1 MPSVLAPVTYEPIN
15 AVRVMSAQATLPAMR
30 RAPEA
35 ATQTFNKG
43 VPVMID
49 GSGNIV
55 EWTTGAAN
63 LVYGVGA
70 EPPHNLA
77 VAATAQDL
85 SEGVPQ
91 NQPSGITTPIGAWPR
106 DGKLGT
112 YEANGQTVFSIALK
126 AGQVFTQALIT
137 GGTALTLYRLIKDG
151 TTKFWYLDSTLTGG
165 NAGVAILLG
174 LDSSCPNTVA
184 GGSRVFF
191 MFAAGARMF
200 P

>member
-1 MPSVLAPVTYEPIN
+1 MPSVMAPVTYEPIV
-15 AVRVMSAQATLPAMR
+15 AVRVASSQAAVPAMR

-63 LVYGVGA
+63 IVYGVAA

-85 SEGVPQ
+85 SEGHPQ
-91 NQPSGITTPIGAWPR
+91 NQPSGITTPVGAWPR
-106 DGKLGT
+106 DGKIEV
-112 YEANGQTVFSIALK
+112 YEANGQSVFSVALK

-151 TTKFWYLDSTLTGG
+151 GTNFWYLDNTLTGG

-174 LDSSCPNTVA
+174 VDPSCPNTAA
-184 GGSRVFF
+184 GGSRVYFQ
-191 MFAAGARMF
+191 FAAAQRAF
-200 P
+200 